1 MCVVCGWFCLIWIN
15 TDSGEGNS
23 LAKHWVSD
31 LPPTFL
37 QTAENSK
44 PLFILPGWGIR
55 NAGQRRIQDGE
66 ADERNL
72 SSLKGDGGRWQLSN
86 SLPQISK
93 EKWLLSGYS
102 SSGPKKKKKNHP
114 FPLNIKAHITLKC
127 IWHTCQPL
135 LIFVPSSLIYCL
147 VLNLCVSIIVN
158 YLSNSSF
165 EHFW

>member
-15 TDSGEGNS
+15 TDLGEGNS
-23 LAKHWVSD
+23 CKTLGFW
-31 LPPTFL
+31 PPSNIPTDSREFKAFFL
-37 QTAENSK
+37 M
-44 PLFILPGWGIR
+44 PGWGIR
-55 NAGQRRIQDGE
+55 NAGQKRIQDGE

-102 SSGPKKKKKNHP
+102 SPGPKKKKNHP